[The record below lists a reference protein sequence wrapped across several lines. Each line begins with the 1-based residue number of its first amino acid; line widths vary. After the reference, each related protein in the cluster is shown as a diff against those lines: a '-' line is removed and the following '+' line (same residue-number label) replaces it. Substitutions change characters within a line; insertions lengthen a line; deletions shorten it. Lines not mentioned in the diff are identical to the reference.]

1 MIFSSSQSLQGS
13 VGSVPSMTLHVRLSV
28 GVFVGMSANF
38 IEKIPMF
45 IQPYCMLKPLL
56 YLCDVEGK
64 DEDRVRTSLHAA
76 RLGYTQSN
84 RVFHFHCLISKI

>member
-1 MIFSSSQSLQGS
+1 MIFSSFQSLQGS

-76 RLGYTQSN
+76 RLGYTQ
-84 RVFHFHCLISKI
+84 